1 MIFTREHFILL
12 AALNFKAIIEIHT
25 STLFFRGSNNGD
37 LTLKTLTES
46 GLYSLKIISKPV
58 NIHDRFQCTSLRFF
72 CIQ

>member
-12 AALNFKAIIEIHT
+12 AALNFKAIIEIHP
-25 STLFFRGSNNGD
+25 STLFRSSNKGD

-46 GLYSLKIISKPV
+46 GLYSPKIISKPV